1 MGARRMAGVGG
12 VLAGKVRTY
21 ARPVAAGKANFG
33 HCPICTGATLFVEV
47 GPYLRNDYRCVRC
60 NSIPRWRALI
70 TVLDR
75 EFPDWRH
82 RQIHESSPSGPAS
95 RKLRREAVHYTSSQF
110 LSGQPAGSVVDG
122 ITCQDLESLTFP
134 DRSLDLVITQDVL
147 EHLLDPE
154 RAVTEIARVLRPG
167 GAHVF
172 TVPIFAGRPTLVR
185 ATASGSGV
193 DYLLPADYHGNPI
206 DPNGS
211 LVVREWGDDLVE
223 FVTRAT
229 GLPTEVHTLR
239 DRRRGL
245 DGEFLDVLITRKPV

>member
-1 MGARRMAGVGG
+1 MGARLMAGVDG
-12 VLAGKVRTY
+12 VLAGKIRTY

-33 HCPICTGATLFVEV
+33 HCPICAGATLFVEV
-47 GPYLRNDYRCVRC
+47 GPYLRNDYRCIRC
-60 NSIPRWRALI
+60 DSIPRWRALI
-70 TVLDR
+70 TVLER

-82 RQIHESSPSGPAS
+82 LQIHESSPSGPAS

-110 LSGQPAGSVVDG
+110 LSGHPGGSVVDG

-154 RAVTEIARVLRPG
+154 RAVVEIARVLRPG

-185 ATASGSGV
+185 AAASGSGV
-193 DYLLPADYHGNPI
+193 DYLLPADYHGNPV

-223 FVTRAT
+223 FVARAT
-229 GLPTEVHTLR
+229 GLPTEVHTVR

-245 DGEFLDVLITRKPV
+245 DGEFLDVLVTRKPV